1 MGYYAVKSFAEGR
14 GDCIIATQEGGI
26 VEIPIEEA
34 LTRKKHLQM
43 ERYKIMEIMQFGTNM
58 EQLD

>member
-1 MGYYAVKSFAEGR
+1 MGYYAVQAFAEGR

-43 ERYKIMEIMQFGTNM
+43 ERYKIMEIMQLGSAM
-58 EQLD
+58 R